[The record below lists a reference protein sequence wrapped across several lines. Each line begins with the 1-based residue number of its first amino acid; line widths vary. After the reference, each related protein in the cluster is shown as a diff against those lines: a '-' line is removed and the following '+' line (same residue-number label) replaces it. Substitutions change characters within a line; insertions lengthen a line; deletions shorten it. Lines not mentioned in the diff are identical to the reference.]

1 MANHNLLQYF
11 TWPYLPGMLGY
22 HIRIVNDWNIDP
34 PTYNLNNHGVI
45 TYPPLQFKDAGGG
58 DTSSNFRYWGSAHQK
73 RFKINEKEGQLDR
86 N

>member
-1 MANHNLLQYF
+1 MLANHNLLQYF

-34 PTYNLNNHGVI
+34 PTCNLNNHGVI

-58 DTSSNFRYWGSAHQK
+58 GILHQIFGIGVQHTK
-73 RFKINEKEGQLDR
+73 KHGPNPI
-86 N
+86 